1 MKNKNL
7 IAFALVIVTTLVAS
21 FSFYFWQVVK
31 SPNLNVD
38 GQKDVVL
45 FIPKGASYET
55 VLDSLHE
62 HKLIT
67 DEISFGF
74 LSKFM
79 EYREKIKPG
88 RYLIPPNSGNKEILS
103 KLRAGNQDA
112 VKLTFNNVR
121 LKQDLI
127 AKIGTKLSFDGAE
140 LLALLNDEKV
150 CEEFG
155 FNTNTIMSMFLPDT
169 YFIFWTLTPREF
181 MDRMKTEY
189 DKFWDEERLAK
200 AKAINLS
207 PTEVSTMASIVQ
219 SETNK
224 KDEMQ
229 RVAGVYV
236 NRISEGIPL
245 QADPT
250 VKFAVG
256 DFSLKRIL
264 NIHLKVDSPYNT
276 YIHRGLPPGP
286 IALPERV
293 AINAVLDYEK
303 HNYVYF
309 CAKDDFSGYHN
320 FAVDLAGHMKNA
332 RTYQAALNARG
343 IK

>member
-1 MKNKNL
+1 MKKKNI

-21 FSFYFWQVVK
+21 FSFYFWQVAK
-31 SPNLNVD
+31 SPNLHVD
-38 GQKDVVL
+38 GQKDFVL
-45 FIPKGASYET
+45 YIPKGSNYEG
-55 VLDSLHE
+55 VVDSLRA
-62 HKLIT
+62 HKMIT
-67 DEISFGF
+67 DDISFGF

-79 EYREKIKPG
+79 KYRDNIKPG

-121 LKQDLI
+121 LKEDLI
-127 AKIGTKLSFDGAE
+127 EKIGTKLSFDGDD
-140 LLALLNDEKV
+140 LLSLLNDEAV
-150 CEEFG
+150 CEEYG
-155 FNTNTIMSMFLPDT
+155 FNKNTIMSMFLPDT
-169 YFIFWTLTPREF
+169 YFIYWTLTPKEF
-181 MDRMKTEY
+181 MERMKYEY
-189 DKFWDEERLAK
+189 DKFWTEERLAK
-200 AKAINLS
+200 ANAINLT
-207 PTEVSTMASIVQ
+207 PVEVATMASIVQ

-224 KDEMQ
+224 KDEMP

-236 NRISEGIPL
+236 NRMRVGMPL

-256 DFSLKRIL
+256 DFSIKRV
-264 NIHLKVDSPYNT
+264 LKVHTQIDSPYNT
-276 YIHRGLPPGP
+276 YRYGGLPPGP

-293 AINAVLDYEK
+293 ALDAVLGYEK
-303 HNYVYF
+303 HNYTYF
-309 CAKDDFSGYHN
+309 CAREDFSGYHN
-320 FAVDLAGHMKNA
+320 FATDLTGHMVNA